1 MTHDVTLSGLIGVDL
16 GPLEQRLRGTLLR
29 PGMPAYD
36 SARQLMNRAVTRRPA
51 AIAQAADAQDVVEIV
66 RFARDHGLPLGVR
79 SGGHSPAGYGMVD
92 DALVVDLSSMKRVTL
107 DPEARLARVEPGVT
121 SGELAALAQ
130 AHGLALSTGDT
141 SSVGFGGL
149 ATGGGIGFM
158 VRKYGLTI
166 DNLVAAQ
173 VVTAAGKVVTA
184 SATEHPDLFW
194 AIRGGGG
201 NFGIVTE
208 FTVRLAEVGQIL
220 GGDLVLPASREV
232 IRGYL
237 DYVADAPDELTTIA
251 QVMHAPPAPY
261 IPEAHVGE
269 LVLSVLVTWAGSES
283 EGQRALAPLRALAEP
298 VADAVGLMPYPAIF
312 DFTAHQAVPICHTI
326 RTVFTREVS
335 DAVVDIA
342 LDAVEHA
349 SSPFS
354 MVQFRGLG
362 GAMAR
367 VEAEATASLIATRA
381 TWSRRWHSGWMRA
394 RMRRRIGPGWMRYGR
409 RSAQGVLGHT
419 STSWRT
425 RGPTECARPTRYR
438 HWPGWRRS
446 SASTIRITCSGS
458 TRTLLR
464 LCAPERLETVK
475 PSHAARGGRL
485 IRPPLESLKTRVVPL
500 GRAALE
506 LVRQQDRLGH
516 LAHRL
521 AVVHADPAHA
531 LEGFRLAQAVHLH
544 QDALG
549 ALDQLARL

>member
-16 GPLEQRLRGTLLR
+16 GPLEQRLRGSLLR

-66 RFARDHGLPLGVR
+66 RFVRDHGLPLGVR

-201 NFGIVTE
+201 NLGIVTE

-261 IPEAHVGE
+261 IPEADVGE

-367 VEAEATASLIATRA
+367 VEAEVTAF
-381 TWSRRWHSGWMRA
+381 
-394 RMRRRIGPGWMRYGR
+394 
-409 RSAQGVLGHT
+409 
-419 STSWRT
+419 
-425 RGPTECARPTRYR
+425 
-438 HWPGWRRS
+438 
-446 SASTIRITCSGS
+446 
-458 TRTLLR
+458 
-464 LCAPERLETVK
+464 
-475 PSHAARGGRL
+475 
-485 IRPPLESLKTRVVPL
+485 
-500 GRAALE
+500 
-506 LVRQQDRLGH
+506 
-516 LAHRL
+516 AHRDARYMVTAL
-521 AVVHADPAHA
+521 ALWMDESEDATPHRTWMDAVWPAIRA
-531 LEGFRLAQAVHLH
+531 GGTGAYVNFLEDEGPDRVREAYPLPT
-544 QDALG
+544 
-549 ALDQLARL
+549 LARLAEVKRVYDPHNMFRFNQNIAPAVRA

>member
-1 MTHDVTLSGLIGVDL
+1 
-16 GPLEQRLRGTLLR
+16 
-29 PGMPAYD
+29 
-36 SARQLMNRAVTRRPA
+36 
-51 AIAQAADAQDVVEIV
+51 
-66 RFARDHGLPLGVR
+66 
-79 SGGHSPAGYGMVD
+79 
-92 DALVVDLSSMKRVTL
+92 MKRLTL
-107 DPEARLARVEPGVT
+107 GSRGSPRSHRARRHPGEF
-121 SGELAALAQ
+121 SALAQ

-149 ATGGGIGFM
+149 ATGGGIGFR

-166 DNLVAAQ
+166 DNLLAAQ

-194 AIRGGGG
+194 AIRGGG

-237 DYVADAPDELTTIA
+237 DYAADAPDELTTIA
-251 QVMHAPPAPY
+251 QVMHAPPAPC
-261 IPEAHVGE
+261 IPETHGGE

-283 EGQRALAPLRALAEP
+283 EGQRALAPLRALAMP

-312 DFTAHQAVPICHTI
+312 NFTAHQAVPICHTI

-342 LDAVEHA
+342 LDAVEHV

-367 VEAEATASLIATRA
+367 VEAEATTSAHRDARDMVTALALWMDESEDATPHRTGMGAVWPAIRA
-381 TWSRRWHSGWMRA
+381 
-394 RMRRRIGPGWMRYGR
+394 
-409 RSAQGVLGHT
+409 GVLGQT

-425 RGPTECARPTRYR
+425 RSPTGCARPTRYR
-438 HWPGWRRS
+438 HWPGWPRS
-446 SASTIRITCSGS
+446 SASTIRSTWSGS
-458 TRTLLR
+458 TTTSLQR
-464 LCAPERLETVK
+464 CALERLETVK

-485 IRPPLESLKTRVVPL
+485 IRPHSSL
-500 GRAALE
+500 
-506 LVRQQDRLGH
+506 
-516 LAHRL
+516 
-521 AVVHADPAHA
+521 
-531 LEGFRLAQAVHLH
+531 
-544 QDALG
+544 
-549 ALDQLARL
+549 